1 MKNLTQLNCSLFP
14 PLVID
19 LCRHLHDHGF
29 QAYIVGGALRDALLD
44 RPLGDIDIATD
55 ARPNDMIPLFDNII
69 PTGKQFGTMTVIY
82 SNKNCRESYQ
92 VTTFR
97 TEASYSDHRHPDTV
111 LFSDSIEIDVSR
123 RDFTVNALAWNPVT
137 MAFID
142 IVNGQEDLRL
152 KQLQT
157 VGDPVDRFS
166 EDSLRL
172 LRLCRFHAQLGF
184 SIEVETLTA
193 AKKLGLTVPLP
204 SYERI
209 QVELSKLIT
218 APDAWQGMRSLQQ
231 IGLLD
236 RLLPNV
242 VLKICPELWPVWTGD
257 QRLAFLVQ
265 EMPDYVTCL
274 KTLRFPK
281 KTIAWVTRLINNA
294 NDIDRASFKV
304 TDLEISGKQLMDRGL
319 VGPEI
324 TTMLDRLRQLVL
336 DGVITNTVDGIE
348 GWLDDAIV

>member
-1 MKNLTQLNCSLFP
+1 MNIPIELKPSLFP
-14 PLVID
+14 SRAID

-55 ARPNDMIPLFDNII
+55 ARPDDMISLFDNII

-82 SNKNCRESYQ
+82 SNKSFRESYQ

-111 LFSDSIEIDVSR
+111 LFSDSIEVDISR

-172 LRLCRFHAQLGF
+172 LRLCRFHAQLDF

-193 AKKLGLTVPLP
+193 AKKLGSTVPLP

-218 APDAWQGMRSLQQ
+218 APYSWKGVMILQQ
-231 IGLLD
+231 IGLLG
-236 RLLPNV
+236 RLLPDV
-242 VLKICPELWPVWTGD
+242 ILKTCPERWPVWTGD
-257 QRLAFLVQ
+257 QRLAFLVHEMQ
-265 EMPDYVTCL
+265 EYVPCL

-281 KTIAWVTRLINNA
+281 KTIAWVTQLINNKM
-294 NDIDRASFKV
+294 DIDRASFKV
-304 TDLEISGKQLMDRGL
+304 TDLDISGKQLMDRGL

-336 DGVITNTVDGIE
+336 DGVIPNTVDGIE
-348 GWLDDAIV
+348 GWLDDQKK